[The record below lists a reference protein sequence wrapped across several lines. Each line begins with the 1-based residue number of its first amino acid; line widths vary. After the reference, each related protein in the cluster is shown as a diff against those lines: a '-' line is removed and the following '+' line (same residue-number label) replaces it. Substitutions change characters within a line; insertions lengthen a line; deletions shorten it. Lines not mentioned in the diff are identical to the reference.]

1 MKKILSVVMAI
12 VILALCCPAAFAAG
26 DVYCRINSD
35 ITGVDTSLP
44 GVQVVGDT
52 TYHVGV
58 GEVLSYDTHEDK
70 TVGSN
75 PGTISSLANGSYGWV
90 KIENGSRPVFTEDDG
105 DTSVKF
111 PLSTSN
117 AQIAYYAFNKGA
129 GVGGNISLE
138 FKVKADAPTNADIRF
153 INSTTDNGSNQL
165 AQFIYAFLA
174 INENSLV
181 FTNVEQRYEAT
192 GKDTLTKYTA
202 DITGVNKWATVRIDI
217 HPDSETF
224 DLYVD
229 GKCIEKSIPVY
240 FKRIAAEART
250 AEQSKVDLAFMRVRD
265 ITATTSANLYFDD
278 IAVYN
283 NDSQTTHY
291 FSELES
297 APEYTYATGDVLSDR
312 KTAVA
317 IKTED
322 GTDTG
327 KTAYVPVRLAG
338 LDSSKFAVHK
348 ASIDGYNDK
357 ATVTINKKTASY
369 TNDFESY
376 NITDLSA
383 GYALSTAGHTVQQET
398 LADGTTNQFMKIY
411 KSAAWSR
418 FSFQNPLNPG
428 KIDFDINFRVRFP
441 VITGFDEGAQFL
453 SIQLNG
459 EGDNILTFNIEPEFG
474 DTAANTRKRIRV
486 TLTASSKD
494 SSFAGK
500 GTYSAW
506 APGTTDWSQWHDI
519 LMRFS
524 KGKVYMKFD
533 DTVLTE
539 NNNGVEWQDIRT
551 DIGFHSFDIAHRTS
565 GAATIE
571 GTTNLDDIYVTSYP
585 VIDSLDDIA
594 HTTSLNDITVPEK
607 VSVSLTDSSAG
618 LLPIKALTPIDGAPQ
633 IDKIT
638 ECGTYLYTVTADGTD
653 KTSTLTLTVIDEA
666 YSLGTPYTNGS
677 TGKVAVPVFKAT
689 TDTNSVSLITA
700 IYKGGILK
708 DVNIL
713 PVSSSGNIETGIVAE
728 NGCTVKAFLWS
739 SLSRL
744 IPACKSVSASLQ
756 AVEVNYDSYDIVCW
770 GDSLTYGQTE
780 ESTLPTDNSYPSV
793 LASLTG
799 KTVKNMGIGGETA
812 QTIAVKLGGLTLAPS
827 GPFTLGGAAGS
838 TVTFSEGC
846 FNDLTG
852 GHIVPRSITGYCYGW
867 EGVCYLNGI
876 PGKITNLSVDE
887 SVKPRTLK
895 SLTFTRLEDGE
906 ALTVNENESRIL
918 VPSGNMV
925 KGDINVIF
933 IGENGWHDA
942 NQDGTINEF
951 DLSYIID
958 RMIEKTPNPEKTI
971 IIGLTTGTAA
981 SREVM
986 EKHMAEKYGK
996 RYINMRAHIS
1006 NADTLEAAGITPT
1019 QEDLANI
1026 AEGSMPKSLWKNDSD
1041 YVHMNSTGYRIVAN
1055 KIYQTMLALGFL
1067 E

>member
-1 MKKILSVVMAI
+1 MRKLISFILIAVMLI
-12 VILALCCPAAFAAG
+12 MCCPSAFASG

-35 ITGVDTSLP
+35 IPGVDTSLP

-58 GEVLSYDTHEDK
+58 GEVLSYNTHEDK
-70 TVGSN
+70 TIGTT
-75 PGTISSLANGSYGWV
+75 PGIASSVPAGSYDWV
-90 KIENGSRPVFTEDDG
+90 TIEKGSRPVYTEENG

-111 PLSTSN
+111 PLSTSSS
-117 AQIAYYAFNKGA
+117 QIAYYAFNKGT
-129 GVGGNISLE
+129 GVSGNVSVE
-138 FKVKADAPTNADIRF
+138 FKLKADAPTNVDIRF
-153 INSTTDNGSNQL
+153 INSNTTNGSDHLPQI
-165 AQFIYAFLA
+165 IYATIG
-174 INENSLV
+174 INANALI
-181 FTNVEQRYEAT
+181 FTNIEQRYTPT
-192 GKDTLTKYTA
+192 GRDTLTNYTA
-202 DITGVNKWATVRIDI
+202 DITGVDKWATVRIDI

-229 GKCIEKSIPVY
+229 GKSIAKSIPVY
-240 FKRIAAEART
+240 FKRIAAEERT
-250 AEQSKVDLAFMRVRD
+250 DVQDKIDLAFMRVRD
-265 ITATTSANLYFDD
+265 ISAPTPANLYFDD

-283 NDSQTTHY
+283 NDSETTHY
-291 FSELES
+291 FSEIEN
-297 APEYTYATGDVLSDR
+297 APSYSYVTGDVLSDR

-317 IKTED
+317 ITTED
-322 GTDTG
+322 GTATD

-338 LDSSKFAVHK
+338 LDSSNFAVHK
-348 ASIDGYNDK
+348 ASIDGYNTK
-357 ATVTINKKTASY
+357 ATVTINKKTSSY

-376 NITDLSA
+376 KITDLSN

-398 LADGTTNQFMKIY
+398 LEDGTTNQFMKIY
-411 KSAAWSR
+411 KSASWSR
-418 FSFQNPLNPG
+418 FGFQTPLNPG
-428 KIDFDINFRVRFP
+428 KIDFDFSCRVRFP

-459 EGDNILTFNIEPEFG
+459 EGENIITFNIEPEYG
-474 DTAANTRKRIRV
+474 DTTASTRKRIRI
-486 TLTASSKD
+486 TLTKSSKD
-494 SSFAGK
+494 FSFAGK
-500 GTYSAW
+500 GVYSAW

-519 LMRFS
+519 LIRFS

-533 DTVLTE
+533 DTVLTQD
-539 NNNGVEWQDIRT
+539 NNGVEWQDVRT
-551 DIGFHSFDIAHRTS
+551 DISFHSIDIAHRTN

-571 GTTNLDDIYVTSYP
+571 GTTNLDDIYVTAYP
-585 VIDSLDDIA
+585 VIDSLDNIS
-594 HTTSLNDITVPEK
+594 HTTSLKSITVPEN
-607 VSVSLTDSSAG
+607 VSVSLTDSTAG
-618 LLPIKALTPIDGAPQ
+618 TLPIKALTPVDNAPQ
-633 IDKIT
+633 IDTIS
-638 ECGTYLYTVTADGTD
+638 ECGTYLYTVIADGTD
-653 KTSTLTLTVIDEA
+653 KTSTLTLTVIDKA
-666 YSLGTPYTNGS
+666 YSLGTPYTNQN
-677 TGKVAVPVFKAT
+677 TGKVVVPVFKAT
-689 TDTNSVSLITA
+689 TDTNTVYLITTLH
-700 IYKGGILK
+700 KNDILK

-739 SLSRL
+739 SLSKF
-744 IPACKSVSASLQ
+744 IPVCKSVSASLSS
-756 AVEVNYDSYDIVCW
+756 VTDIYDNYDIVCW

-780 ESTLPTDNSYPSV
+780 ESTLPTENSYPSV

-838 TVTFSEGC
+838 SVTFTEGS

-876 PGKITNLSVDE
+876 AGKITSLSVDE

-906 ALTVNENESRIL
+906 ALTVNENESRIFI
-918 VPSGNMV
+918 PSGNMV

-942 NQDGTINEF
+942 DNDGATNEL

-981 SREVM
+981 SRAAM
-986 EKHMAEKYGK
+986 EKHMSGKYGN

-1006 NADTLEAAGITPT
+1006 SIDTLEAAGITPT
-1019 QEDLANI
+1019 EQDLVNVT
-1026 AEGSMPKSLWKNDSD
+1026 EGSMPKSLWRNDSD

-1055 KIYQTMLALGFL
+1055 KIYQTMQSLGFVD
-1067 E
+1067 